1 MTAKMPRPPA
11 ETPFPP
17 SPDAV
22 QAEANGRIDRL
33 VLAAADQIAERGL
46 AGASSRAI
54 ATSAGASPSA
64 INYNFGNIERLLSS
78 ALDYAAART
87 ADWIAV
93 HEAEFTTLP
102 ASPDMAAFALERL
115 LIGWTGA
122 ARPLA
127 LVYQEGLAAQA
138 GQPVMAA
145 WTRQWRD
152 LFERLAATLG
162 LGEADGRMMHL
173 FFETEALYH
182 LSTWSPALEA
192 AALREL
198 AEHFAAVWLG
208 ARERPV
214 AGALALAEATA
225 GARPFGSIAPAAER
239 IVLAAAD
246 VVEAG
251 GLGALTHRAVAA
263 KAGVT
268 TGAVTHHFRTIED
281 LVAGM
286 IRGQVERLARP
297 ADEDHRAPS
306 ITPTQHMQSRED
318 FRQGLLHVGEEDGPA
333 ETAGSRRRLFLA
345 TVRRPEMASA
355 GAVIRF
361 AHGGTAR
368 DGLSRLF
375 PIPPERLSPWAGLIS
390 RLLASHYVAA
400 SADGQL
406 QPGRRRLVGEVV
418 ARAMARLPG

>member
-1 MTAKMPRPPA
+1 MTSTMPRSPA
-11 ETPFPP
+11 ETPPTTA
-17 SPDAV
+17 PDTT
-22 QAEANGRIDRL
+22 QADTYGRIDRL
-33 VLAAADQIAERGL
+33 VLAAAEQIAERGL
-46 AGASSRAI
+46 AGASARTI
-54 ATSAGASPSA
+54 ASAAGVSPSA
-64 INYNFGNIERLLSS
+64 INYNFGSIERLLSS
-78 ALDYAAART
+78 ALEYAAACT
-87 ADWIAV
+87 AVWIADR
-93 HEAEFTTLP
+93 EAELATLP
-102 ASPDMAAFALERL
+102 AKPDTSAFILERL
-115 LIGWTGA
+115 VVGWTGG
-122 ARPLA
+122 ARSLA
-127 LVYQEGLAAQA
+127 LIYQEGLAAQA
-138 GQPVMAA
+138 GEPVMAA

-152 LFERLAATLG
+152 LFERVAAALG
-162 LGEADGRMMHL
+162 LGETEGRLMHL

-198 AEHFAAVWLG
+198 AEHFAAAWLG
-208 ARERPV
+208 TAEHPV
-214 AGALALAEATA
+214 SGALALAEATA

-246 VVEAG
+246 IVETG

-297 ADEDHRAPS
+297 ADEAGRAPS
-306 ITPTQHMQSRED
+306 ITPMDHMQTRDD
-318 FRQGLLHVGEEDGPA
+318 FRQGLLHVGEDDGPA
-333 ETAGSRRRLFLA
+333 ETAASRRRLFLA
-345 TVRRPEMASA
+345 TLRRPEMASA

-368 DGLSRLF
+368 EGLNRLF
-375 PIPPERLSPWAGLIS
+375 PIAPERLSPWAGLIS
-390 RLLASHYVAA
+390 RLLASHHVAA

-406 QPGRRRLVGEVV
+406 QPGRRRLVGAVV
-418 ARAMARLPG
+418 ERLMARLPD